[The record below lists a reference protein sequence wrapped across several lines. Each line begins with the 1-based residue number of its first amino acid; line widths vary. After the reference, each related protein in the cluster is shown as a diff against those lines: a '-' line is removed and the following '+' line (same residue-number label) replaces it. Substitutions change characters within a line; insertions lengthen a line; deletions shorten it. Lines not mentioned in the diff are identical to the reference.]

1 MLAGVAAT
9 SLSMPFLRERSGRWS
24 PVKIVAFVAA
34 VLPAAWIAYQ
44 AVTGDLGARP
54 VTEAIHQAGD
64 WALRFLLITLAIT
77 PAQRILNYPRIIL
90 ARRTLGVAAAC
101 YAVLHLSLY
110 VLDQHFDLLKVAS
123 EIVLR
128 IYLLIGA
135 IALTG
140 LIALASTST
149 DAAISRLGS
158 GRWHAIHRLIY
169 AIAIIGAVHFF
180 MQSKIDLYEPVLM
193 AGFLIWLLAY
203 RALYRRYHALTP
215 LHLLLLA
222 VGTALMT
229 AVGEATIYMFTSGV
243 DARRVLLSHFEFD
256 FEIRPAWWVLAAAV
270 VVAALGTWRYKPAR
284 QRPSARRI
292 SPSAL
297 TGEIQVQSGS

>member
-1 MLAGVAAT
+1 
-9 SLSMPFLRERSGRWS
+9 MPFLRERSGRWS

-34 VLPAAWIAYQ
+34 LLPALWIAYQ
-44 AVTGDLGARP
+44 AAADDLGARP
-54 VTEAIHQAGD
+54 ITEAIHQAGD

-77 PAQRILNYPRIIL
+77 PAQRIFHYPRVTL
-90 ARRTLGVAAAC
+90 ARRTLGVASAG
-101 YAVLHLSLY
+101 YATLHFSLY

-128 IYLLIGA
+128 IYLTIGA
-135 IALTG
+135 LGLAG

-158 GRWHAIHRLIY
+158 GRWHALHRFVY
-169 AIAIIGAVHFF
+169 AIAVLAVVHFF
-180 MQSKIDLYEPVLM
+180 IQSKLNTYEPVLM

-203 RALYRRYHALTP
+203 RALYRRNGEVAP

-222 VGTALMT
+222 VGTAAVT
-229 AVGEATIYMFTSGV
+229 AIGEAMLYLFTSGV
-243 DARRVLLSHFEFD
+243 DARRVLLAHFDIEM
-256 FEIRPAWWVLAAAV
+256 EVRPAWWVLAAGL
-270 VVAALGTWRYKPAR
+270 VAAAAGFWRQKR

-297 TGEIQVQSGS
+297 SGAIQVQSGS

>member
-1 MLAGVAAT
+1 
-9 SLSMPFLRERSGRWS
+9 MPFLRERSGRWS

-34 VLPAAWIAYQ
+34 LLPALWIAYQ
-44 AVTGDLGARP
+44 AATDDLGARP
-54 VTEAIHQAGD
+54 ITEAIHQAGD

-77 PAQRILNYPRIIL
+77 PAQRIFHYPRVTL
-90 ARRTLGVAAAC
+90 ARRTLGVASAG
-101 YAVLHLSLY
+101 YAILHFSLY
-110 VLDQHFDLLKVAS
+110 VLDQHFDLLKVAR

-128 IYLLIGA
+128 IYLTIGA
-135 IALTG
+135 LGLAG

-158 GRWHAIHRLIY
+158 GRWHALHRFVY
-169 AIAIIGAVHFF
+169 AIAVLAVVHFF
-180 MQSKIDLYEPVLM
+180 IQSKLNTYEPVLM

-203 RALYRRYHALTP
+203 RALYRRNGEVTP

-222 VGTALMT
+222 VGTAAVT
-229 AVGEATIYMFTSGV
+229 AIGEAMLYLFTSGV
-243 DARRVLLSHFEFD
+243 DARRVLLAHFDIEM
-256 FEIRPAWWVLAAAV
+256 EVRPAWWVLAAGL
-270 VVAALGTWRYKPAR
+270 VAAAAGFWRQKR

-297 TGEIQVQSGS
+297 SGAIQVQSGS